1 MPIKKFNVKA
11 GLSVGT
17 TTITDVIDSSGN
29 ATFNDVNVSGNINAV
44 VIRDGSSSIIQNQAI
59 GITAITT
66 GGNTTQFM
74 PSGQINLGGS
84 STVAGGT
91 YAGSQLELAVAQ
103 TNLKQLR
110 DGDVTVQ
117 VGTNGTA
124 TKTWVFANNGNLA
137 LPGNIAISGDIIPTA
152 NVTHDIGSANM
163 RFRDLWLSNSTIHLG
178 DVPLSVDANGVMTVS
193 DQVIVTQD
201 AQGGLSANTLSTTG
215 NTVIG
220 GNLTIGGSTTLA
232 NAATTSLSVSGTT
245 TLGNIGNVKI
255 TGGGANN
262 VIITN
267 GSGNLS
273 WAAASSVSAYKY
285 SKEWH
290 VDPVGG
296 NDTTGNGSESNPYA
310 TITKA
315 FTQVGGNGQAV
326 FLHHGIYNETVT
338 CGLFNVDIIGD
349 IRGGAF
355 QQGTWTFTTNGNSS
369 VRISGVHFTNTV
381 SHTGNAGVYFD
392 RVTSQALISK
402 SGAGLLNVQNSDLAG
417 NAVSVTGNGYVT
429 ITNSMV
435 GPLTVNASGAQVV
448 VKDSPQV
455 LSVTNTSGVA
465 VVNSSFVFALSNT
478 GNAITSV
485 AGSLTYIQN
494 SSIAA
499 ANGAQ
504 GRIAMGG
511 FWSTQD
517 TSYDKANSSL
527 TGTNLAVVAHSDAI
541 TTVGAINAGTTVT
554 ATGNITGG
562 NITTA
567 NYVKTTSK
575 TVATLASAATVGAGS
590 RSFVSDATST
600 VFGDTAVGGGSN
612 FVPVWSNGTNWLV
625 G

>member
-17 TTITDVIDSSGN
+17 SPIVDVIDSDGN
-29 ATFNDVNVSGNINAV
+29 STFDSTTTNVLIVNNDANVIGNLTVTGNI
-44 VIRDGSSSIIQNQAI
+44 
-59 GITAITT
+59 
-66 GGNTTQFM
+66 F
-74 PSGQINLGGS
+74 
-84 STVAGGT
+84 
-91 YAGSQLELAVAQ
+91 
-103 TNLKQLR
+103 
-110 DGDVTVQ
+110 
-117 VGTNGTA
+117 
-124 TKTWVFANNGNLA
+124 GNLVVESA
-137 LPGNIAISGDIIPTA
+137 NYATIS
-152 NVTHDIGSANM
+152 GSANT
-163 RFRDLWLSNSTIHLG
+163 SIAVTGNAQANIT
-178 DVPLSVDANGVMTVS
+178 SVG
-193 DQVIVTQD
+193 
-201 AQGGLSANTLSTTG
+201 TLSG
-215 NTVIG
+215 LTVNGI
-220 GNLTIGGSTTLA
+220 
-232 NAATTSLSVSGTT
+232 T

-255 TGGGANN
+255 AGGSANN
-262 VIITN
+262 VIISN

-285 SKEWH
+285 TKEWH

-338 CGLFNVDIIGD
+338 CGLFNVDIVGD
-349 IRGGAF
+349 IRGGAY

-369 VRISGVHFTNTV
+369 VRLFGLHFANTV
-381 SHTGNAGVYFD
+381 THTGNAGLYFD
-392 RVTSQALISK
+392 RVTSSALISK
-402 SGAGLLNVQNSDLAG
+402 SGAGLLNVQSSDLSS

-448 VKDSPQV
+448 VKDSPQI

-478 GNAITSV
+478 GNAITSAV
-485 AGSLTYIQN
+485 GSLTYIQN

-527 TGTNLAVVAHSDAI
+527 TGTNLAVVSHSDAI
-541 TTVGAINAGTTVT
+541 VTVGSIAAGTSIT
-554 ATGNITGG
+554 ATGNVSGG

-567 NYVKTTSK
+567 NYVKTTTK

-590 RSFVSDATST
+590 RSFVSDATSNA
-600 VFGDTAVGGGSN
+600 FGATAVGGGSSA
-612 FVPVWSNGTNWLV
+612 VPVWSNGTDWLI